1 MKLKYYFSKDFKTSD
16 NEEIDTLK
24 THYYRSRKDLVF
36 ETVIAMAK
44 EFKAKVKNVDEERG
58 EIIFDHLDFNA
69 CATITAVSYSEIAV
83 DFNILT
89 FNILPTALGKK
100 YIEKFYKYLDQK
112 LELKGIALHR

>member
-1 MKLKYYFSKDFKTSD
+1 MKIKSYFSKDFKTSD
-16 NEEIDTLK
+16 NEEIESLR
-24 THYYRSRKDLVF
+24 THYYRSRRDVVM

-44 EFKAKVKNVDEERG
+44 DFNAKVKNVDEERG

-89 FNILPTALGKK
+89 FNILPTAPGKK
-100 YIEKFYKYLDQK
+100 FIEKFYNYLDKK